1 MGPGS
6 RLTDWRPGLTGVMLN
21 SHHAEILMLV
31 AMGHEWEP
39 REQWVNSM
47 TLLAKEVMPKLAD
60 LD

>member
-1 MGPGS
+1 MFNS
-6 RLTDWRPGLTGVMLN
+6 R
-21 SHHAEILMLV
+21 HAEILMLV

-60 LD
+60 LH